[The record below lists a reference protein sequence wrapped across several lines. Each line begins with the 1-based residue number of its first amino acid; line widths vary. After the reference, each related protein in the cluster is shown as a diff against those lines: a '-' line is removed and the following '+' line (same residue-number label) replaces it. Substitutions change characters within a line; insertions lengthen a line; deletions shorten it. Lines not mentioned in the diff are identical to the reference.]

1 MHLLSFERWLKLPS
15 DDPPE
20 NLERALAVVFG
31 ERPPETQ
38 QTYSPAVRRFLR
50 KKVSS
55 CSLGMVLLLE
65 SSYDRIG
72 TSPPTS
78 KKQRL
83 ILSGRPRRV
92 ESA

>member
-1 MHLLSFERWLKLPS
+1 MHLLLFERWLKLPS
-15 DDPPE
+15 DDPRE

-31 ERPPETQ
+31 ERSPETQ
-38 QTYSPAVRRFLR
+38 QTYSPAGRRFLW

-55 CSLGMVLLLE
+55 CSLSMVLLLE
-65 SSYDRIG
+65 SSYDKLG

-78 KKQRL
+78 KEQRL
-83 ILSGRPRRV
+83 MLSGRPRRV